1 MFQFTFNSAEY
12 VQLVNALL
20 NRIDFLQSVI
30 SGLSPDKDKALYDL
44 YSKDLSTSM
53 SLYESLRFS

>member
-1 MFQFTFNSAEY
+1 MLEFTFNTAEY
-12 VQLVNALL
+12 IQLANALL

-44 YSKDLSTSM
+44 YSQDLSTSQ
-53 SLYESLRFS
+53 SLYDRLRHL

>member
-1 MFQFTFNSAEY
+1 MFEITLNNAEFI
-12 VQLVNALL
+12 QIVNALF

-30 SGLSPDKDKALYDL
+30 SGLSPDKDKVLYDL
-44 YSKDLSTSM
+44 YSKDLSTSL

>member
-1 MFQFTFNSAEY
+1 MFEFTFNSAEY

-44 YSKDLSTSM
+44 YSKDLNTSL
-53 SLYESLRFS
+53 SLYESLRCS

>member
-1 MFQFTFNSAEY
+1 MFEFTFNSAEY

-44 YSKDLSTSM
+44 YSKDLSTSL
-53 SLYESLRFS
+53 SLYERLRCS

>member
-1 MFQFTFNSAEY
+1 MLEFTFNTAEY
-12 VQLVNALL
+12 IQLANALL

-44 YSKDLSTSM
+44 YSQDLSTSQ
-53 SLYESLRFS
+53 SLYDRLRHI

>member
-1 MFQFTFNSAEY
+1 MFEFTFNSAEY

-20 NRIDFLQSVI
+20 NRIDFLTSVI

-44 YSKDLSTSM
+44 YSKDLSTSL
-53 SLYESLRFS
+53 SLYESLRRS